1 MFLYVISFR
10 ENVSRFFSSYSCQRA
25 RARIM
30 TPLVLA
36 SWKKIYN
43 HYAFTILITFR
54 KAVL

>member
-1 MFLYVISFR
+1 MFLYVNSFR